1 MIRLRICGTDIR
13 IHFSFFVF
21 NALIFMFRSSRLI
34 LAFYTVC
41 ALHEAGHLAAL
52 ALCGGSVR
60 AVELSAAGIRI
71 ITRKGGTFPTRSSL
85 FVLLSGPAANIAV
98 YSVMKLAGCDG
109 IFPLLNLTSALYN
122 MLPYYSLDGGAVIAC
137 LTEGRACERT
147 AALAVK
153 VICISITAL
162 SAAAVLC
169 SGITALPLLIASA
182 ALYAGDIRR

>member
-1 MIRLRICGTDIR
+1 MISIRLWGTAVR

-21 NALIFMFRSSRLI
+21 NALIFLFRSSRLI

-52 ALCGGSVR
+52 ALCGGRVR
-60 AVELSAAGIRI
+60 AVEISGAGIRI
-71 ITRKGGTFPTRSSL
+71 VTRKGGTFPTRSSV

-98 YSVMKLAGCDG
+98 YSVMKLAGCGG
-109 IFPLLNLTSALYN
+109 IFPLLNLSAAVYN

-137 LTEGRACERT
+137 ITEGRACERT

-153 VICISITAL
+153 AMGIMMTAI
-162 SAAAVLC
+162 SAAAVLRC
-169 SGITALPLLIASA
+169 GITALPLLIASA
-182 ALYAGDIRR
+182 ALYIGDIRR

>member
-1 MIRLRICGTDIR
+1 MIRIRICGTDVR

-21 NALIFMFRSSRLI
+21 NALIFLFRSSSLI

-52 ALCGGSVR
+52 ALCGGRVR
-60 AVELSAAGIRI
+60 AVEISGAGIRI
-71 ITRKGGTFPTRSSL
+71 VTRKGGTFPTRSSV

-98 YSVMKLAGCDG
+98 YSVMKFAGCGG
-109 IFPLLNLTSALYN
+109 IFPLLNFSAAVYN

-137 LTEGRACERT
+137 ITEGRACERT

-153 VICISITAL
+153 VMGIMMTAI
-162 SAAAVLC
+162 SAAAFLRC
-169 SGITALPLLIASA
+169 GITALPLLIASA
-182 ALYAGDIRR
+182 ALYTGDIRR